1 MINNIMGSI
10 SQTRCD
16 KTMIENENKS
26 LATPQVLHS
35 KQNDSI
41 IELSHQNIKNF

>member
-16 KTMIENENKS
+16 KTMIENKS
-26 LATPQVLHS
+26 LETPQVLNS

-41 IELSHQNIKNF
+41 MELSHQNMKNF